1 MPVDDLL
8 RLAWQA
14 DRDGRA
20 GTRDALLMLAIAES
34 GPGEAV
40 MAERCRRR
48 LISRQPDHWLA
59 SFPTFGQA
67 LGHPRVSGAVR
78 QLRAIF
84 PPVRVQSLLLRG
96 DVSRGPFTGRPR
108 PLWSV
113 CEDLLGPSPRP
124 RRDRLRPADPSSEN
138 QVSALRFFPPG
149 PSDATDPNATLLVFY
164 LTVLLA
170 IAILLAS
177 VMPPS
182 AQDTR
187 AA

>member
-14 DRDGRA
+14 DRDGRP

-59 SFPTFGQA
+59 SFPT
-67 LGHPRVSGAVR
+67 L
-78 QLRAIF
+78 
-84 PPVRVQSLLLRG
+84 
-96 DVSRGPFTGRPR
+96 
-108 PLWSV
+108 
-113 CEDLLGPSPRP
+113 
-124 RRDRLRPADPSSEN
+124 
-138 QVSALRFFPPG
+138 PG

-170 IAILLAS
+170 VAILLAS